1 MIVSMSLDSLIATC
15 WLLVIVVIVAIQHY
29 PAIIPLLYDII
40 DARMA
45 IGSKKI
51 FLIFLPVPL
60 LVLIS
65 LLWRYRRSSHYSTP
79 LPPSTSCSSKAD
91 DVTEELPIAT
101 DLVGFV
107 IGRQG
112 NKVKELEKQT
122 STKIRFREAKDGKV
136 AMVTGKKEDVERAK
150 EAIVMMIKERNEKKR
165 VKSVDVAVP
174 NYAIGRLIGRQGQN
188 IGAMQK
194 ESGARIVVDNNRGS
208 GPVRMCTISGTTEQV
223 SRAVAMVQQSIAE
236 SEAAHQRNKLNKKLK
251 SDNVSM
257 KTAQMHSQYK
267 GVQKELPSQQA
278 LTLKSATLPSDG
290 DFFPAFVSSVSAAG
304 NVWVQ
309 PVNDGATVL
318 EDLTSEMTE
327 EYSNMEHQITHP
339 PSVNGYCAGD
349 TGLYTIGGRYKINV
363 VILLQQSL
371 VMMAS
376 GTELR

>member
-1 MIVSMSLDSLIATC
+1 MIVSMSLDSLLATC

-29 PAIIPLLYDII
+29 PAINPLLYDII

-150 EAIVMMIKERNEKKR
+150 EAIVMMIKERSEKKQ
-165 VKSVDVAVP
+165 VKSVDVAVH

-208 GPVRMCTISGTTEQV
+208 GPVRMCTISGTSEQV

-257 KTAQMHSQYK
+257 KTSQMHSRYK

-278 LTLKSATLPSDG
+278 LTLQPATLPSDG
-290 DFFPAFVSSVSAAG
+290 DFFSAFVSSVSAVG

-309 PVNDGATVL
+309 PVNEGATIL

-339 PSVNGYCAGD
+339 PSVNSYCAGD